1 MSLLREPLGGI
12 SRSAAAR
19 YSVAVRVRRMIH
31 IIFVRLLESDV
42 VLLVGQ
48 IVDTAHLDAEAQRFF
63 EHRNSRIPAIFDGL
77 STPFPVSVCLA
88 PGREHGIDRVVI
100 SSMRELQRSRVR
112 LAKFGILQR

>member
-1 MSLLREPLGGI
+1 
-12 SRSAAAR
+12 
-19 YSVAVRVRRMIH
+19 MIH
-31 IIFVRLLESDV
+31 IIFVRLLQCDI
-42 VLLVGQ
+42 VLFVGQ

-63 EHRNSRIPAIFDGL
+63 EHRNSRIPTIFDGL

-112 LAKFGILQR
+112 LAKFRILQR

>member
-1 MSLLREPLGGI
+1 
-12 SRSAAAR
+12 
-19 YSVAVRVRRMIH
+19 MIH

-48 IVDTAHLDAEAQRFF
+48 IVDTAHLDAEAQRFIQ
-63 EHRNSRIPAIFDGL
+63 HRNSRIPAIFDGL
-77 STPFPVSVCLA
+77 STSFPVSVRLA
-88 PGREHGIDRVVI
+88 PGGEHGIDRVVV